1 MLSLCAFI
9 LFCMGLFVVRG
20 NKFRLFGVIFAF
32 IFLIVTLFNYSLLYF
47 SGNFLTLS
55 FINVIIL
62 STKDAPL
69 FTFWREILFICIF
82 LVAIILFCII
92 LYDKTEKFNANFD
105 NLNKN
110 SKIKFS
116 LKINKFAPF
125 ICLFFAIFAL
135 ILNPLTQSCIEIFQI
150 LNPKYHKLA
159 RANLQKLIIKPNLSE
174 ISKPKNIV
182 YIYLES
188 FSRDFTNKYPDLTPN
203 LNALSNRL
211 DFTNIEQIPF
221 GAEVT
226 IEGLFASQCGL
237 PFPFFH
243 RLKAKNIKDD
253 FGMHFPN
260 QLICVPEMLREKN
273 FHLSFIKGADLA
285 FQRTDEFL
293 RSRKYDEMRG
303 KSQLAMLGA
312 THFNEWGVDDD
323 EMFNIAFAEF
333 ERLSQ
338 NNEKFLQVVLNVGM
352 HVPDGFVSQKCQKM
366 GLKYGDGKSKMLN
379 SVLCTDYLVGEFV
392 RKIRTSKWSKNTI
405 IAIQNDHLMPYGA
418 ANGID
423 KAKMTSNKMLFMI
436 LDDDIVG
443 VQEIKKY
450 GSSLD
455 TFATLLGYMGV
466 INGLN
471 LGRNILKEESTNS
484 TPNINFIYKTAIM
497 SLDELKYK

>member
-9 LFCMGLFVVRG
+9 LFCMGLFLVRG

-116 LKINKFAPF
+116 LKINKFTPF

-159 RANLQKLIIKPNLSE
+159 RTNLQKLIIK
-174 ISKPKNIV
+174 
-182 YIYLES
+182 
-188 FSRDFTNKYPDLTPN
+188 PN

-211 DFTNIEQIPF
+211 DFTDIEQIPF

-260 QLICVPEMLREKN
+260 QLICAPEMLREKN

-285 FQRTDEFL
+285 FQHTDEFL

-303 KSQLAMLGA
+303 KSQLATLGA

-405 IAIQNDHLMPYGA
+405 IAIQNDHLMPYGV

-436 LDDDIVG
+436 LDDDIAG
-443 VQEIKKY
+443 VHEIKKY

-471 LGRNILKEESTNS
+471 LGRNILKEESVNS
-484 TPNINFIYKTAIM
+484 TQNINFIYKTAIM

>member
-1 MLSLCAFI
+1 MSI
-9 LFCMGLFVVRG
+9 
-20 NKFRLFGVIFAF
+20 
-32 IFLIVTLFNYSLLYF
+32 
-47 SGNFLTLS
+47 
-55 FINVIIL
+55 
-62 STKDAPL
+62 
-69 FTFWREILFICIF
+69 
-82 LVAIILFCII
+82 
-92 LYDKTEKFNANFD
+92 
-105 NLNKN
+105 
-110 SKIKFS
+110 
-116 LKINKFAPF
+116 
-125 ICLFFAIFAL
+125 FAIFAL

-159 RANLQKLIIKPNLSE
+159 RTNLQKLIIKPNLSE

-243 RLKAKNIKDD
+243 RSKAKNIKDD

-260 QLICVPEMLREKN
+260 QLICAPEMLREKN

-285 FQRTDEFL
+285 FQHTDEFL

-303 KSQLAMLGA
+303 KLQLATLGA

-333 ERLSQ
+333 EHLSQ

-352 HVPDGFVSQKCQKM
+352 HVPDGFVSQKCKKM
-366 GLKYGDGKSKMLN
+366 GLK
-379 SVLCTDYLVGEFV
+379 
-392 RKIRTSKWSKNTI
+392 
-405 IAIQNDHLMPYGA
+405 
-418 ANGID
+418 
-423 KAKMTSNKMLFMI
+423 
-436 LDDDIVG
+436 
-443 VQEIKKY
+443 
-450 GSSLD
+450 
-455 TFATLLGYMGV
+455 
-466 INGLN
+466 
-471 LGRNILKEESTNS
+471 
-484 TPNINFIYKTAIM
+484 
-497 SLDELKYK
+497 